1 MEVREPGARYLQ
13 DPGLKPSDVGYIPGD
28 WEATTIGGIAA
39 VASGSTPSRKVPSY
53 WGGEIPWVTTAQ
65 IDFNT
70 VVDASESITDLGL
83 KNSAA
88 KLVAPGALL
97 MALYGQ
103 GKTRGKV
110 AILGIEAATNQAC
123 ASIVVSS
130 SISRQFVFHYL
141 CSQYEAIR
149 KLSNSGSQDNL
160 SGKLVRSINIPLPS
174 RRVEQDAIAEA
185 LSDADA
191 LIESLEQLLAKKRQI
206 KQGAM
211 QELLTG
217 QRTLGWPTA
226 KLGELFWFQNGVNA
240 DRTAYGR
247 GVLFAN
253 VLEVISHNSLT
264 SERIPGRVDLP
275 ARVIESFAVAL
286 GDVLFNRTSETQ
298 EEVGLA
304 SVFMGGEPTVFG
316 GFVIRGRPHNDR
328 LLPAFAAY
336 ALRAPSVRTQIVAR
350 GQGAVRANIGQA
362 ELAAVTIA
370 LPTRDEQ
377 TAIAQVLSDMDA
389 ELSALEARLTK
400 ARQLKQGMAQAL
412 LTGRI
417 RLV

>member
-1 MEVREPGARYLQ
+1 
-13 DPGLKPSDVGYIPGD
+13 
-28 WEATTIGGIAA
+28 
-39 VASGSTPSRKVPSY
+39 
-53 WGGEIPWVTTAQ
+53 
-65 IDFNT
+65 
-70 VVDASESITDLGL
+70 
-83 KNSAA
+83 
-88 KLVAPGALL
+88 